1 MELNLQI
8 PTTQRNQV
16 AANLQMPNNS
26 HGQLI
31 ANLQMHAANIQR
43 QHLLQI

>member
-16 AANLQMPNNS
+16 VANLQTPNNS
-26 HGQLI
+26 HDQLV

-43 QHLLQI
+43 QQLLQI